1 MKKIILGLY
10 SILLVAC
17 AEFVAPND
25 RIEKTIRFHKI
36 LVTDYGLVVAH
47 HSNKNLPTGVDWLDV
62 AGEITITKDQIT
74 IDNLAEDVLD
84 YTGFQTIKVQKVR
97 VRNKQNT
104 TIIYDYLAEQCEVS
118 ISIKNGYI
126 SDIQYKF
133 NSGSISF
140 MNIVE
145 IHHFCC
151 VNCGYSDSCV
161 GHRWED
167 GTPLAKF
174 TSFACKDCKRLCD
187 NSYLKGVP
195 DIIALQEK
203 GEAKWIYSP
212 TEPFCMWCGS
222 KNVEEWSEDNP
233 VCPKCGGVMK
243 KL

>member
-84 YTGFQTIKVQKVR
+84 YTGFETIKVQKVR

-126 SDIQYKF
+126 SDIQSLLSK
-133 NSGSISF
+133 
-140 MNIVE
+140 E
-145 IHHFCC
+145 I
-151 VNCGYSDSCV
+151 
-161 GHRWED
+161 
-167 GTPLAKF
+167 TP
-174 TSFACKDCKRLCD
+174 
-187 NSYLKGVP
+187 
-195 DIIALQEK
+195 
-203 GEAKWIYSP
+203 
-212 TEPFCMWCGS
+212 
-222 KNVEEWSEDNP
+222 
-233 VCPKCGGVMK
+233 
-243 KL
+243 